1 MSRIIR
7 TQNNAINRKRALRLI
22 QDAIV
27 EYNNNIADIKD
38 IAAYIVVLLEEIYKS
53 VEITS
58 AAWEK
63 RDYWLKADRF
73 RQEWR
78 WAQEY
83 KEQLIQVLNDENW
96 KRVGEILID
105 LNKKIGEDSN
115 GNNRKKKINYA
126 GSWDRFKQ
134 LISKREK

>member
-53 VEITS
+53 VEITG

-115 GNNRKKKINYA
+115 GNNRKKKIN
-126 GSWDRFKQ
+126 
-134 LISKREK
+134 